1 MRGASTG
8 VREPAA
14 TPAFGDWCSPGAD
27 LVIAVATLVPTAFVL
42 GLHGGIGGEYSPGFA
57 VLYAALGCA
66 PLMLRRQ
73 APWLCLLLCIAASMA
88 VTEMTMFAPP
98 TLVAVCSL
106 AILRGR
112 DQGVAAGVLALASFV
127 LHRLVYGG
135 DLAVDEWA
143 TIVSLTALVVAVG
156 LYTRARFSYLRGLEE
171 RADLLAEQAVAEER
185 LRIARELHDAV
196 GHKISLMVISAQA
209 LEACSTGVS
218 REAGTSIADLGRE
231 AMGEMRATV
240 ALMRPFGE
248 GAEREPGPS
257 LARLPQLVEQTR
269 RAGIGAEL
277 RVEGE
282 SRRYPVALELSAY
295 RIVQEAL
302 TNVARHA
309 GASQA
314 TVRIRFAEEEL
325 GIEVI
330 DDGRGLRGEPVLGHG
345 LIGMRERAMLFG
357 GDLEFGPVVPA
368 GFRVAARLPTGATG

>member
-1 MRGASTG
+1 MNERSS
-8 VREPAA
+8 
-14 TPAFGDWCSPGAD
+14 TPASGDWNSTGAD
-27 LVIAVATLVPTAFVL
+27 LLVIAATLVWSAIVL
-42 GLHGGIGGEYSPGFA
+42 GADSQAGGGYSPGVAF
-57 VLYAALGCA
+57 LYAALGVL
-66 PLMLRRQ
+66 PLLLRRRS
-73 APWLCLLLCIAASMA
+73 PWLCLILTAAVWMA
-88 VTEMTMFAPP
+88 ITEMTMFAPP
-98 TLVAVCSL
+98 TLVAVYSV
-106 AILRGR
+106 ARSRGR
-112 DQGVAAGVLALASFV
+112 NEAIAGAFFALAASLV
-127 LHRLVYGG
+127 HRLVFGG
-135 DLAVDEWA
+135 DLAAAEWV
-143 TIVSLTALVVAVG
+143 TNLSLTGAALAGG
-156 LYTRARFSYLRGLEE
+156 LYARARRSYHAGLEE

-209 LEACSTGVS
+209 LEARSTGIT

-240 ALMRPFGE
+240 SLMRPIGE
-248 GAEREPGPS
+248 DAEREPGPS

-314 TVRIRFAEEEL
+314 TVRISFAEEEL
-325 GIEVI
+325 GIEVV
-330 DDGRGLRGEPVLGHG
+330 DDGRGLRGDPVLGHG

-357 GDLEFGPVVPA
+357 GDLEFGPVAPA
-368 GFRVAARLPTGATG
+368 GFRVAARLPTGVTG